1 MTSPALEGPDV
12 VYPWGLYFAAW
23 LLGPVVV
30 GQVIIVLAVKWATRK
45 K

>member
-1 MTSPALEGPDV
+1 VNGPAIEGPDV
-12 VYPWGLYFAAW
+12 VFPWGIYFAAW

-30 GQVIIVLAVKWATRK
+30 GQIVIALAVKWATRK